1 MESAET
7 PVRHS
12 FAEPPA
18 AKEVELLRKLENVR
32 LSRTRILRE
41 LETSESPRY
50 RMVLKKALTDLNA
63 ELARL
68 ERGAARVATA

>member
-7 PVRHS
+7 PVRHC
-12 FAEPPA
+12 FVEPLA
-18 AKEVELLRKLENVR
+18 AGQLELLRKLENVK

-41 LETSESPRY
+41 LETSESARY
-50 RMVLKKALTDLNA
+50 RIVLNKALTDLNA

-68 ERGAARVATA
+68 ERGTVRVATA